1 MAQQVF
7 GPAAVVSV
15 LNRAFTNTSP
25 SNSVFANQVA
35 TAGATDATQLAFAKA
50 FGAQY
55 AVGKTA
61 ADLSALLMT
70 NMGLDNA
77 LLAAALTDYIAANG
91 TQNVGII
98 AWQLSSILSNLENDA
113 TYGAAAK
120 AWNAEVT
127 DAYQYSSDAAN
138 TTPSSGG
145 TTGNEASKS
154 FVLTTA
160 QDVRTGGSGNDFFRG
175 VAGQPVGAQEQT
187 TFNSSDILDGAG
199 GTDSLILNLVGD
211 YNGGARVKAIE
222 NLVLGTNVGAVAFD
236 YNVNEGFNEI
246 SNVQTIEYDQINV
259 GEQVVVNNIVKTAGD
274 NGDQIATLLWDNEAT
289 SVAGAIGA
297 NFRAS
302 AVLGAT
308 NLNIVL
314 DDVMA
319 QGVGSG
325 AMTIGG
331 GVETFTITS
340 QGATPN
346 TLNPG
351 QNNDGQWV
359 DLVSGSNDGT
369 NDNGALTKVVVKGAQ
384 AFGRTAGVAEL
395 GSAFYGLTNRS
406 ADGAAGDWGLDNNR
420 ASASNLTSVA
430 GTVTEVDA
438 SETTGGVAIDFVGRV
453 NNAPVNVTFKGGSGN
468 DYVEFEIG
476 SVNATGGAGND
487 TFAFVSAKN
496 NGTFGSTDSID
507 GGAGT
512 DTIQIGLNG
521 VRTYNISA
529 TEFNNKGS
537 IEVVDLRGQT
547 NNITLSQEFVGKADT
562 KLTVRSDKIVQTSAT
577 DSGNDLLNT
586 PAGNLLLEDRAVTTL
601 DTTNLDQNTG
611 LIYLGGS
618 GSDRLILDNE
628 SFNQFVEL
636 DGGTNLGQGA
646 VATNGD
652 YDTLSVRN
660 SAVIDRGDLAN
671 VKNFEGLVLVKTD
684 ASAQYTIELTE
695 AFLLANTKTN
705 DLNAAY
711 GETDIRD
718 QTFFIGTVAAA
729 NANAL
734 SFGDTVNV
742 DITDLLNATRTALK
756 TSLNAN
762 GGRGLDLTSLAAAG
776 VTVNY
781 IVDGAPATGAQI
793 VLVTNND
800 PTGVASVIGAS
811 PAIPGG
817 TPLFFNGTVAD
828 ETVTLVAN
836 GNSVN
841 MAGGA
846 DTVNTGAALAP
857 TGNLDGGAGA
867 DTLNAA
873 AGVNLTGANISN
885 FETLNLNG
893 AATLNAAQYAAFTTV
908 TAAGPAD
915 AVTLA
920 TTGNVNG
927 FAVVE
932 TYNLSAAGNQITLAG
947 ASAQTINGGVGADTV
962 IASGTNIANKTI
974 SLNGGADTVTVTG
987 LVAAVGDAFT
997 LAAAGASGANLT
1009 GVETVNFSNG
1019 LINGPGVMTMFN
1031 GAATVNLAGAV
1042 GDTSATDAL
1051 QLGSGGQTVNVT
1063 GTDGF
1068 TLAGGS
1074 GADTFNLS
1082 GLTAGAASTTITLSG
1097 ANVAFGAAN
1106 ANGAVSLVTAFDTI
1120 TGFRAG
1126 VDKIDAATPGGANQ
1140 LTTINVNVST
1150 SLADLAGTLSNAVT
1164 QARTLAVANW
1174 NDAGDALLVNISS
1187 GTAAGTYLVQN
1198 AAADATFDAAAELVV
1213 KLVGTVGVITQADI
1227 I

>member
-25 SNSVFANQVA
+25 SNAVFNNQVA
-35 TAGATDATQLAFAKA
+35 TAGVTDASQLAFAKS
-50 FGAQY
+50 FGASF
-55 AVGKTA
+55 AAGKTA

-70 NMGLDNA
+70 NLGLDNA
-77 LLAAALTDYIAANG
+77 ALSTALTDYIAANG

-120 AWNAEVT
+120 AWNTEVT

-199 GTDSLILNLVGD
+199 GTDSLILNLVGN

-319 QGVGSG
+319 QAAGSG
-325 AMTIGG
+325 AMTISG

-406 ADGAAGDWGLDNNR
+406 ADGAAGDWGLDNTR

-537 IEVVDLRGQT
+537 IEVVDLRGQV

-586 PAGNLLLEDRAVTTL
+586 PAVNLLLEDRAVTTL

-618 GSDRLILDNE
+618 GSDRLIMDNE

-660 SAVIDRGDLAN
+660 SAVLDRGDLAN

-705 DLNAAY
+705 DLNLAY

-742 DITDLLNATRTALK
+742 DITDLLTAGGALK
-756 TSLNAN
+756 TSLSAN
-762 GGRGLDLTSLAAAG
+762 GGRGLDLTSLVAAG

-781 IVDGAPATGAQI
+781 IVNGAPATPGQI
-793 VLVTNND
+793 TAVTTND

-811 PAIPGG
+811 PAIPLGNQPIVFTG
-817 TPLFFNGTVAD
+817 VNGDTTSGFEIAGNRIATAGNDTIVVNGLTLSATAVINASSGAADVLQLNGTTVFNTGTTIAGIDQTQINGAVALSHAQYGALGA
-828 ETVTLVAN
+828 VT
-836 GNSVN
+836 G
-841 MAGGA
+841 
-846 DTVNTGAALAP
+846 TGAADSVTIAS
-857 TGNLDGGAGA
+857 
-867 DTLNAA
+867 TLPFSA
-873 AGVNLTGANISN
+873 IS
-885 FETLNLNG
+885 TS
-893 AATLNAAQYAAFTTV
+893 AT
-908 TAAGPAD
+908 
-915 AVTLA
+915 
-920 TTGNVNG
+920 
-927 FAVVE
+927 VE
-932 TYNLSAAGNQITLAG
+932 TYNLTSAVDWWVLG
-947 ASAQTINGGVGADTV
+947 ASAGATGQTFNM
-962 IASGTNIANKTI
+962 
-974 SLNGGADTVTVTG
+974 
-987 LVAAVGDAFT
+987 
-997 LAAAGASGANLT
+997 GANLT
-1009 GVETVNFSNG
+1009 NTDTVIGGAGTGDVLTVSSAAAVNAFDGVSGIETIRLGAGYATGVTPTAASAFVNATTPVTFDATAVAGGLAFNLTAVDNRGLTVNLNR
-1019 LINGPGVMTMFN
+1019 TN
-1031 GAATVNLAGAV
+1031 GAADSIKVDTTVANVVNAHAV
-1042 GDTSATDAL
+1042 
-1051 QLGSGGQTVNVT
+1051 
-1063 GTDGF
+1063 
-1068 TLAGGS
+1068 
-1074 GADTFNLS
+1074 S
-1082 GLTAGAASTTITLSG
+1082 GLGAG
-1097 ANVAFGAAN
+1097 
-1106 ANGAVSLVTAFDTI
+1106 
-1120 TGFRAG
+1120 
-1126 VDKIDAATPGGANQ
+1126 DKIDFTVDATQIHTVTIGAFNAATFAGDVNAQLATLVGYVASATGAV
-1140 LTTINVNVST
+1140 LVNVAGST
-1150 SLADLAGTLSNAVT
+1150 DRYVVVGNLTGAG
-1164 QARTLAVANW
+1164 
-1174 NDAGDALLVNISS
+1174 GLVN
-1187 GTAAGTYLVQN
+1187 
-1198 AAADATFDAAAELVV
+1198 AADEVI
-1213 KLVGTVGVITQADI
+1213 KLVGQNDLLIDGTSLI
-1227 I
+1227 

>member
-7 GPAAVVSV
+7 GPSAVVSV

-25 SNSVFANQVA
+25 SNAVFANQVA
-35 TAGATDATQLAFAKA
+35 TAGTTEASQLAFAKS
-50 FGAQY
+50 FGASF
-55 AVGKTA
+55 ATGKTA

-70 NMGLDNA
+70 NMGITNA
-77 LLAAALTDYIAANG
+77 ALSAALTDYIAANG

-98 AWQLSSILSNLENDA
+98 AWQLSSILSNLESDG
-113 TYGAAAK
+113 TYGAAAQ

-211 YNGGARVKAIE
+211 YNSGARVKAIE
-222 NLVLGTNVGAVAFD
+222 NLVLGTNVNVNVGAVAFD

-259 GEQVVVNNIVKTAGD
+259 GEQLVVNNIVKTAGD

-319 QGVGSG
+319 RGFGSG

-359 DLVSGSNDGT
+359 DLVSGSNDAT

-406 ADGAAGDWGLDNNR
+406 ADGAAGDWGLDNIR

-547 NNITLSQEFVGKADT
+547 NNITLSQEFVSKADT

-586 PAGNLLLEDRAVTTL
+586 AAGNLLLEDRAVTTL

-636 DGGTNLGQGA
+636 DGGTNLGLDDVPVPIP

-660 SAVIDRGDLAN
+660 GAVLDRGDLAS

-684 ASAQYTIELTE
+684 AAAQYTIELTE

-705 DLNAAY
+705 DSSAAY

-742 DITDLLNATRTALK
+742 DITDLLTAGGVLK
-756 TSLNAN
+756 TSLSAN
-762 GGRGLDLTSLAAAG
+762 GGRGLDLTSLEAAG
-776 VTVNY
+776 VAVNY
-781 IVDGAPATGAQI
+781 IFNGAPAGPGQSAA
-793 VLVTNND
+793 VTKNN
-800 PTGVASVIGAS
+800 PAGVASVIGES
-811 PAIPGG
+811 PANPVGNQPIVFTGVNG
-817 TPLFFNGTVAD
+817 DTTSGFEIAGNRIATAGDDTIVVNGLPLSATAVINASSGLADVLQLNGT
-828 ETVTLVAN
+828 TVFNTDTTIAGIDQTQIN
-836 GNSVN
+836 G
-841 MAGGA
+841 
-846 DTVNTGAALAP
+846 
-857 TGNLDGGAGA
+857 
-867 DTLNAA
+867 
-873 AGVNLTGANISN
+873 
-885 FETLNLNG
+885 
-893 AATLNAAQYAAFTTV
+893 
-908 TAAGPAD
+908 
-915 AVTLA
+915 AVTLSLAQYGALGAVTGTGA
-920 TTGNVNG
+920 TDSVTI
-927 FAVVE
+927 AAIAPSAIATSATVE
-932 TYNLSAAGNQITLAG
+932 TYNLTGAFNWFVIG
-947 ASAQTINGGVGADTV
+947 ASAGATGQTFNMGADLT
-962 IASGTNIANKTI
+962 KTDI
-974 SLNGGADTVTVTG
+974 VTGGAGTGDVLTVS
-987 LVAAVGDAFT
+987 VAAAVDAFNGVSGIET
-997 LAAAGASGANLT
+997 IRLGAGYAT
-1009 GVETVNFSNG
+1009 GV
-1019 LINGPGVMTMFN
+1019 
-1031 GAATVNLAGAV
+1031 
-1042 GDTSATDAL
+1042 
-1051 QLGSGGQTVNVT
+1051 
-1063 GTDGF
+1063 
-1068 TLAGGS
+1068 
-1074 GADTFNLS
+1074 
-1082 GLTAGAASTTITLSG
+1082 
-1097 ANVAFGAAN
+1097 
-1106 ANGAVSLVTAFDTI
+1106 
-1120 TGFRAG
+1120 
-1126 VDKIDAATPGGANQ
+1126 TPGGAF
-1140 LTTINVNVST
+1140 
-1150 SLADLAGTLSNAVT
+1150 
-1164 QARTLAVANW
+1164 
-1174 NDAGDALLVNISS
+1174 
-1187 GTAAGTYLVQN
+1187 
-1198 AAADATFDAAAELVV
+1198 AAATTPVTFDATAVTAGLAYDLTNVTNRGLTVNLNVANGKADTITVATTVADVARAHTVSGLGAGDTIAMAGDGALAYAVNLASFNAATFSGDENAALAALAGYAKAANDIVLVRIGGSAADV
-1213 KLVGTVGVITQADI
+1213 YAVVDVTGNGVDSTDGVVHIVGTNTVALDGALFV
-1227 I
+1227 

>member
-35 TAGATDATQLAFAKA
+35 TAGTTDATQLAFAKA

-77 LLAAALTDYIAANG
+77 LLKAALTDYIAANG

-199 GTDSLILNLVGD
+199 GTDSLILNLVGN

-319 QGVGSG
+319 QAVGSG

-406 ADGAAGDWGLDNNR
+406 ADGAGGDWGLDNNR

-537 IEVVDLRGQT
+537 IEVVDLRGQV

-660 SAVIDRGDLAN
+660 SAVLDRGDLAN

-684 ASAQYTIELTE
+684 AAAQYTIELTE

-729 NANAL
+729 NADAL

-742 DITDLLNATRTALK
+742 DITDLLTAGGALK
-756 TSLNAN
+756 TSLSAN
-762 GGRGLDLTSLAAAG
+762 GGRGLDLTSLVAAG

-781 IVDGAPATGAQI
+781 IVNGAPATAGQI
-793 VLVTNND
+793 AAVTNND
-800 PTGVASVIGAS
+800 ATGVASVIGAS
-811 PAIPGG
+811 PAIPLGNQPIVFTGVNGDTTSGFEIAGNRIATAGNDTIVVNGLALSATAVINASGG
-817 TPLFFNGTVAD
+817 AADVLQLNGVTSFNAGTTIAGID
-828 ETVTLVAN
+828 QTQINGGVTLNIAQY
-836 GNSVN
+836 
-841 MAGGA
+841 GA
-846 DTVNTGAALAP
+846 LGAVTGTGAADSV
-857 TGNLDGGAGA
+857 T
-867 DTLNAA
+867 
-873 AGVNLTGANISN
+873 I
-885 FETLNLNG
+885 
-893 AATLNAAQYAAFTTV
+893 AATALSAI
-908 TAAGPAD
+908 
-915 AVTLA
+915 A
-920 TTGNVNG
+920 TSAT
-927 FAVVE
+927 VE
-932 TYNLSAAGNQITLAG
+932 TYNLTGAFDWTVAG
-947 ASAQTINGGVGADTV
+947 ASAGATGQTFNMGADLT
-962 IASGTNIANKTI
+962 KT
-974 SLNGGADTVTVTG
+974 DTVTGGAGTGDVLTVTTGTAVTDFDGVTG
-987 LVAAVGDAFT
+987 IETIRLG
-997 LAAAGASGANLT
+997 AGYAT
-1009 GVETVNFSNG
+1009 GV
-1019 LINGPGVMTMFN
+1019 
-1031 GAATVNLAGAV
+1031 
-1042 GDTSATDAL
+1042 
-1051 QLGSGGQTVNVT
+1051 
-1063 GTDGF
+1063 
-1068 TLAGGS
+1068 
-1074 GADTFNLS
+1074 
-1082 GLTAGAASTTITLSG
+1082 
-1097 ANVAFGAAN
+1097 
-1106 ANGAVSLVTAFDTI
+1106 
-1120 TGFRAG
+1120 
-1126 VDKIDAATPGGANQ
+1126 TPGGAF
-1140 LTTINVNVST
+1140 
-1150 SLADLAGTLSNAVT
+1150 
-1164 QARTLAVANW
+1164 
-1174 NDAGDALLVNISS
+1174 
-1187 GTAAGTYLVQN
+1187 
-1198 AAADATFDAAAELVV
+1198 AAATTPVTFDATAVAGGLAFDLTAVDNRGLTVNLNRTNGAADSIKVDTTVANVVNAHAVSGLGAGDKIDFTVDATQIHTVTIGAFNAATFAGDVNAQLATLVGYV
-1213 KLVGTVGVITQADI
+1213 ASATGAVLVNVAGSTDRYVVVGDLTGAGGLVNAADEVIKLVGQNDLLIDGTSLV
-1227 I
+1227 

>member
-35 TAGATDATQLAFAKA
+35 TAGTTDASQLAFAKA

-77 LLAAALTDYIAANG
+77 LLKAALTDYIAANG

-199 GTDSLILNLVGD
+199 GTDSLILNLVGN

-319 QGVGSG
+319 QAVGSG

-384 AFGRTAGVAEL
+384 AFGRAAGVAEL
-395 GSAFYGLTNRS
+395 GSAVYGLTNRA
-406 ADGAAGDWGLDNNR
+406 ADGAGSDWGLDNNR

-521 VRTYNISA
+521 ARTYNISA

-547 NNITLSQEFVGKADT
+547 NNITLSQEFVSKADT

-586 PAGNLLLEDRAVTTL
+586 AAGNLLLEDRAVTTL

-636 DGGTNLGQGA
+636 DGGANLGQGA

-660 SAVIDRGDLAN
+660 GAVLDRGDLAN

-684 ASAQYTIELTE
+684 AAAQYTIELTE

-729 NANAL
+729 NADAL

-742 DITDLLNATRTALK
+742 DITDLLTAAGALK
-756 TSLNAN
+756 TSLSAN
-762 GGRGLDLTSLAAAG
+762 GGRGLDLTSLVAAG

-781 IVDGAPATGAQI
+781 IVNGAAATALQI
-793 VLVTNND
+793 AAVTAND
-800 PTGVASVIGAS
+800 AAGVASVIGAS
-811 PAIPGG
+811 PAIPMGNQPIVFTGINGDTTSGFEIAGNRIATAGNDTIVVNGLALSATAVINASGG
-817 TPLFFNGTVAD
+817 AADVLQLNGTTSFNAATTIAGID
-828 ETVTLVAN
+828 QTQINGGVTLSNAQYGLLGVVTGTGLAD
-836 GNSVN
+836 SV
-841 MAGGA
+841 
-846 DTVNTGAALAP
+846 T
-857 TGNLDGGAGA
+857 
-867 DTLNAA
+867 
-873 AGVNLTGANISN
+873 I
-885 FETLNLNG
+885 
-893 AATLNAAQYAAFTTV
+893 AATAPSAIV
-908 TAAGPAD
+908 TS
-915 AVTLA
+915 A
-920 TTGNVNG
+920 T
-927 FAVVE
+927 VE
-932 TYNLSAAGNQITLAG
+932 TYNLSGAFNWTVTG
-947 ASAQTINGGVGADTV
+947 ASAGATGQTFNM
-962 IASGTNIANKTI
+962 GTELTT
-974 SLNGGADTVTVTG
+974 GDTVTGGAGTGDRLSVTTGNAVTDFDNVTG
-987 LVAAVGDAFT
+987 IETIALGGAYATGITISAASAFANDTAAVAFDAT
-997 LAAAGASGANLT
+997 AVAGGLAVNLT
-1009 GVETVNFSNG
+1009 NVTNRGV
-1019 LINGPGVMTMFN
+1019 
-1031 GAATVNLAGAV
+1031 TVNL
-1042 GDTSATDAL
+1042 
-1051 QLGSGGQTVNVT
+1051 
-1063 GTDGF
+1063 
-1068 TLAGGS
+1068 
-1074 GADTFNLS
+1074 
-1082 GLTAGAASTTITLSG
+1082 
-1097 ANVAFGAAN
+1097 NVA
-1106 ANGAVSLVTAFDTI
+1106 
-1120 TGFRAG
+1120 
-1126 VDKIDAATPGGANQ
+1126 
-1140 LTTINVNVST
+1140 
-1150 SLADLAGTLSNAVT
+1150 
-1164 QARTLAVANW
+1164 
-1174 NDAGDALLVNISS
+1174 
-1187 GTAAGTYLVQN
+1187 N
-1198 AAADATFDAAAELVV
+1198 AAADTLTVATTVADVARAHTVSGLGAGDTIAMAGNGAVAYAVNLASFNAATFSGDVNAALAALAGYVKAANDIVLVRIGGSAADVYAVVDAAGDGVDSTDGVV
-1213 KLVGTVGVITQADI
+1213 HIVGTNTVALDGALFV
-1227 I
+1227 

>member
-7 GPAAVVSV
+7 GPAAVVSA

-25 SNSVFANQVA
+25 SNAVFNNQVA
-35 TAGATDATQLAFAKA
+35 TAGVTDASQLAFAKS
-50 FGAQY
+50 FGASF
-55 AVGKTA
+55 AAGKTA

-70 NMGLDNA
+70 NLGLDNA
-77 LLAAALTDYIAANG
+77 ALSTALTDYIAANG
-91 TQNVGII
+91 TQNVGVI

-199 GTDSLILNLVGD
+199 GTDSLILNLVGN

-319 QGVGSG
+319 QAVGTG

-351 QNNDGQWV
+351 LNNDGQWV

-384 AFGRTAGVAEL
+384 AFGRAAGVAEL
-395 GSAFYGLTNRS
+395 GSAVYGLTNRA
-406 ADGAAGDWGLDNNR
+406 ADGAGSDWGLDNNR

-521 VRTYNISA
+521 ARTYNISA

-547 NNITLSQEFVGKADT
+547 NNITLSQEFVSKADT

-586 PAGNLLLEDRAVTTL
+586 AAGNLLLEDRAVTTL

-636 DGGTNLGQGA
+636 DGGTNMGQGA

-660 SAVIDRGDLAN
+660 GAVLDRGDLAN

-684 ASAQYTIELTE
+684 AAAQYTIELTE

-729 NANAL
+729 NADAL

-742 DITDLLNATRTALK
+742 DITDLLTAAGALK
-756 TSLNAN
+756 TSLTAN
-762 GGRGLDLTSLAAAG
+762 GGRGLDLTSLVAAG

-781 IVDGAPATGAQI
+781 IVNGAAATAPQI
-793 VLVTNND
+793 AAVTANNAA
-800 PTGVASVIGAS
+800 GVASVIGAS
-811 PAIPGG
+811 PAIPMGNQPIVFTGINGDTTSGFEIAGNRIATAGNDTIVVNGLALSATAVINASGG
-817 TPLFFNGTVAD
+817 AADVLQLNGVTSFNAGTTIAGID
-828 ETVTLVAN
+828 QTEINGGVTLNIAQY
-836 GNSVN
+836 GLL
-841 MAGGA
+841 GA
-846 DTVNTGAALAP
+846 VTGTGAADSV
-857 TGNLDGGAGA
+857 T
-867 DTLNAA
+867 
-873 AGVNLTGANISN
+873 I
-885 FETLNLNG
+885 
-893 AATLNAAQYAAFTTV
+893 AATANSAIV
-908 TAAGPAD
+908 TS
-915 AVTLA
+915 A
-920 TTGNVNG
+920 T
-927 FAVVE
+927 VE
-932 TYNLSAAGNQITLAG
+932 TYNLSGAFNWTVTG
-947 ASAQTINGGVGADTV
+947 ASAGATGQTFNM
-962 IASGTNIANKTI
+962 GTELTT
-974 SLNGGADTVTVTG
+974 GDTVTGGAGTGDRLSVTTGNAVTDFDNVTG
-987 LVAAVGDAFT
+987 IETIALGGAYATGITISAASAFANDTAAVAFDAT
-997 LAAAGASGANLT
+997 AVAGGLAVNLT
-1009 GVETVNFSNG
+1009 NVTNRGV
-1019 LINGPGVMTMFN
+1019 
-1031 GAATVNLAGAV
+1031 TVNL
-1042 GDTSATDAL
+1042 
-1051 QLGSGGQTVNVT
+1051 
-1063 GTDGF
+1063 
-1068 TLAGGS
+1068 
-1074 GADTFNLS
+1074 
-1082 GLTAGAASTTITLSG
+1082 
-1097 ANVAFGAAN
+1097 NVA
-1106 ANGAVSLVTAFDTI
+1106 
-1120 TGFRAG
+1120 
-1126 VDKIDAATPGGANQ
+1126 
-1140 LTTINVNVST
+1140 
-1150 SLADLAGTLSNAVT
+1150 
-1164 QARTLAVANW
+1164 
-1174 NDAGDALLVNISS
+1174 
-1187 GTAAGTYLVQN
+1187 N
-1198 AAADATFDAAAELVV
+1198 AAADTLTVATTVADVARAHTVSGLGAGDTIAMAGNGALAYAVNLASFNAATFSGDVNAALAALAGYAKAANDIVLVRIGGSAADV
-1213 KLVGTVGVITQADI
+1213 YAVVDVAGDGVDSTDGVVHIVGTNTVALDGALFV
-1227 I
+1227 

>member
-77 LLAAALTDYIAANG
+77 LLKAALTDYIAANG

-222 NLVLGTNVGAVAFD
+222 NLVLGTNIGAVAFD

-319 QGVGSG
+319 QAVGSG

-395 GSAFYGLTNRS
+395 GSGFYGLTNRS

-537 IEVVDLRGQT
+537 IEVVDLRGQV

-660 SAVIDRGDLAN
+660 SAVLDRGDLAN

-742 DITDLLNATRTALK
+742 DITDLLTAGGTLK
-756 TSLNAN
+756 TSLSAN
-762 GGRGLDLTSLAAAG
+762 GGRGLDLTSLVAAG

-781 IVDGAPATGAQI
+781 IVNGAPATVPQI
-793 VLVTNND
+793 AAVTNND
-800 PTGVASVIGAS
+800 ATGVASVIGAS
-811 PAIPGG
+811 PAIPLGNQPIVFTGVNGDTTSGFEIAGNRIATAGNDTISVGG
-817 TPLFFNGTVAD
+817 LVLTNAAVINGSAGTDTLTATTGADISAATIASIEALSFSGAVTLTQAQYAGIGAANVNGTSGADSLIFTAGTNNAVATNASV
-828 ETVTLVAN
+828 ETYDFSAGLAN
-836 GNSVN
+836 GNI
-841 MAGGA
+841 
-846 DTVNTGAALAP
+846 TGSS
-857 TGNLDGGAGA
+857 T
-867 DTLNAA
+867 
-873 AGVNLTGANISN
+873 
-885 FETLNLNG
+885 
-893 AATLNAAQYAAFTTV
+893 
-908 TAAGPAD
+908 
-915 AVTLA
+915 
-920 TTGNVNG
+920 
-927 FAVVE
+927 
-932 TYNLSAAGNQITLAG
+932 
-947 ASAQTINGGVGADTV
+947 
-962 IASGTNIANKTI
+962 
-974 SLNGGADTVTVTG
+974 
-987 LVAAVGDAFT
+987 
-997 LAAAGASGANLT
+997 
-1009 GVETVNFSNG
+1009 
-1019 LINGPGVMTMFN
+1019 
-1031 GAATVNLAGAV
+1031 
-1042 GDTSATDAL
+1042 
-1051 QLGSGGQTVNVT
+1051 GSGGQTFIVGNQFRIADSLIGGT
-1063 GTDGF
+1063 GTADVLRTDVAVG
-1068 TLAGGS
+1068 TATTDIDNVS
-1074 GADTFNLS
+1074 GIETIVLTE
-1082 GLTAGAASTTITLSG
+1082 TAGAYAWTPSNASAFDADTTAVTFNATALTTGSFALDLTNVDGRGVTVNLNSAGTGVDVIAVDTTVANIANAHKVSG
-1097 ANVAFGAAN
+1097 LGAGDTIDAAGAGGGVVYTVDLAAFDVASFAGSVNAALAAN
-1106 ANGAVSLVTAFDTI
+1106 AAYVKAVNDLILVRIGGSNTNVYAVEDI
-1120 TGFRAG
+1120 GGDG
-1126 VDKIDAATPGGANQ
+1126 VDGTDA
-1140 LTTINVNVST
+1140 
-1150 SLADLAGTLSNAVT
+1150 
-1164 QARTLAVANW
+1164 
-1174 NDAGDALLVNISS
+1174 
-1187 GTAAGTYLVQN
+1187 
-1198 AAADATFDAAAELVV
+1198 VV
-1213 KLVGTVGVITQADI
+1213 HLVGTHSITIDGTVIV
-1227 I
+1227 

>member
-25 SNSVFANQVA
+25 SNAVFNNQVA
-35 TAGATDATQLAFAKA
+35 TAGVTDASQLAFAKS
-50 FGAQY
+50 FGASF
-55 AVGKTA
+55 AAGKTA

-70 NMGLDNA
+70 NLGLDNA
-77 LLAAALTDYIAANG
+77 ALSTALTDYIAANG
-91 TQNVGII
+91 TQNVGVI

-120 AWNAEVT
+120 AWNTEVT

-199 GTDSLILNLVGD
+199 GTDSLILNLVGN

-222 NLVLGTNVGAVAFD
+222 NLVLGTNVNVGAVAFD

-319 QGVGSG
+319 RAAGSG
-325 AMTIGG
+325 AMTIGS

-351 QNNDGQWV
+351 QNFDGQWV

-395 GSAFYGLTNRS
+395 GSASYGLTNRS
-406 ADGAAGDWGLDNNR
+406 ADGAAGDWGLDNTL

-537 IEVVDLRGQT
+537 IEVVDLRGQV

-586 PAGNLLLEDRAVTTL
+586 PAVNLLLEDRAVTTL

-618 GSDRLILDNE
+618 GSDRLIMDNE

-660 SAVIDRGDLAN
+660 SAVLDRGDLAN

-705 DLNAAY
+705 DLNLAY

-742 DITDLLNATRTALK
+742 DITDLLTAGGALK
-756 TSLNAN
+756 TSLSAN
-762 GGRGLDLTSLAAAG
+762 GGRGLDLTSLVAAG

-781 IVDGAPATGAQI
+781 IFNGAPATAGQI
-793 VLVTNND
+793 AAVTNNNAA
-800 PTGVASVIGAS
+800 GVASVIGAS
-811 PAIPGG
+811 PAIPVGNQPIVFTG
-817 TPLFFNGTVAD
+817 VNGDTTSGFEIAGNRIATAGDDTIVVNGPTTLSATAVINASSGAADVLQLNGTTVFNTGTTIAGIDQTQINGAVALSLAQYGALGA
-828 ETVTLVAN
+828 VT
-836 GNSVN
+836 G
-841 MAGGA
+841 
-846 DTVNTGAALAP
+846 TGAADSV
-857 TGNLDGGAGA
+857 T
-867 DTLNAA
+867 
-873 AGVNLTGANISN
+873 I
-885 FETLNLNG
+885 
-893 AATLNAAQYAAFTTV
+893 AATANSAISTS
-908 TAAGPAD
+908 
-915 AVTLA
+915 A
-920 TTGNVNG
+920 T
-927 FAVVE
+927 VE
-932 TYNLSAAGNQITLAG
+932 TYNLTGAAVDWWVLG
-947 ASAQTINGGVGADTV
+947 ASAGATGQTFNMGADLTKTDTV
-962 IASGTNIANKTI
+962 I
-974 SLNGGADTVTVTG
+974 GGAGTGDVLTVSSAVAATAFNGVTG
-987 LVAAVGDAFT
+987 I
-997 LAAAGASGANLT
+997 
-1009 GVETVNFSNG
+1009 ET
-1019 LINGPGVMTMFN
+1019 IR
-1031 GAATVNLAGAV
+1031 
-1042 GDTSATDAL
+1042 
-1051 QLGSGGQTVNVT
+1051 LGSGYAT
-1063 GTDGF
+1063 G
-1068 TLAGGS
+1068 
-1074 GADTFNLS
+1074 
-1082 GLTAGAASTTITLSG
+1082 
-1097 ANVAFGAAN
+1097 V
-1106 ANGAVSLVTAFDTI
+1106 
-1120 TGFRAG
+1120 
-1126 VDKIDAATPGGANQ
+1126 TPGGAF
-1140 LTTINVNVST
+1140 
-1150 SLADLAGTLSNAVT
+1150 
-1164 QARTLAVANW
+1164 
-1174 NDAGDALLVNISS
+1174 
-1187 GTAAGTYLVQN
+1187 
-1198 AAADATFDAAAELVV
+1198 AAATTPVTFDATAVTGGLAFDLTAVDNRGLTVNLNRTNGAADSIEVDTTVANVVNAHAVSGLGAGDKIAFTVDATQIHTVTIGAFNAATFAGDVNAQLATLVGYV
-1213 KLVGTVGVITQADI
+1213 ASATGAVLVNVAGSTDRYVVVGNLTGAGGLVDANDEVIKLVGQNDLLIDGTSLV
-1227 I
+1227 

>member
-35 TAGATDATQLAFAKA
+35 TAGTTDASQLAFAKA

-77 LLAAALTDYIAANG
+77 LLKAALTDYIAANG

-199 GTDSLILNLVGD
+199 GTDSLILNLVGN

-319 QGVGSG
+319 QAVGSG

-537 IEVVDLRGQT
+537 IEVVDLRGQF

-718 QTFFIGTVAAA
+718 QTFFIGTAAAA

-742 DITDLLNATRTALK
+742 DITDLLTAGGVLK
-756 TSLNAN
+756 TSLTAN
-762 GGRGLDLTSLAAAG
+762 GGRGLDLTSLVAAG

-781 IVDGAPATGAQI
+781 IFNGAPATAGQI
-793 VLVTNND
+793 AAVTNNNAA
-800 PTGVASVIGAS
+800 GVASVIGAS
-811 PAIPGG
+811 PAIPVGNQPIVFTGVNGDTTSGFEIAGNRIATAGDDTIVVNGLALSATAVINASGGAADVLQLNGVTSFTVGAGG
-817 TPLFFNGTVAD
+817 TTIAGIDQTQINGG
-828 ETVTLVAN
+828 VTLDIAQY
-836 GNSVN
+836 
-841 MAGGA
+841 GA
-846 DTVNTGAALAP
+846 LGAVTGTGAADSV
-857 TGNLDGGAGA
+857 T
-867 DTLNAA
+867 
-873 AGVNLTGANISN
+873 I
-885 FETLNLNG
+885 
-893 AATLNAAQYAAFTTV
+893 AATANSLI
-908 TAAGPAD
+908 
-915 AVTLA
+915 A
-920 TTGNVNG
+920 TSAT
-927 FAVVE
+927 VE
-932 TYNLSAAGNQITLAG
+932 TYNLTGAFNWTVTG
-947 ASAQTINGGVGADTV
+947 ASAGATGQTFNMGADLTKTDTV
-962 IASGTNIANKTI
+962 M
-974 SLNGGADTVTVTG
+974 GGAGTGDVLTVTAA
-987 LVAAVGDAFT
+987 AAVDAFDGVSGIET
-997 LAAAGASGANLT
+997 IRLGAGYAT
-1009 GVETVNFSNG
+1009 GVTPTAASAFVNATTPVTFDATAVAGGLAFDLTAVDNRGLTVNLNR
-1019 LINGPGVMTMFN
+1019 TN
-1031 GAATVNLAGAV
+1031 GAADSIKVDTTVANVVNAHAV
-1042 GDTSATDAL
+1042 
-1051 QLGSGGQTVNVT
+1051 
-1063 GTDGF
+1063 
-1068 TLAGGS
+1068 
-1074 GADTFNLS
+1074 S
-1082 GLTAGAASTTITLSG
+1082 GLGAG
-1097 ANVAFGAAN
+1097 
-1106 ANGAVSLVTAFDTI
+1106 
-1120 TGFRAG
+1120 
-1126 VDKIDAATPGGANQ
+1126 DKIDFAVDATQIHTVTIGAFNAATFAGDVNAQLATLVGYVASATGAV
-1140 LTTINVNVST
+1140 LVNVAGST
-1150 SLADLAGTLSNAVT
+1150 DRYVVVGNL
-1164 QARTLAVANW
+1164 
-1174 NDAGDALLVNISS
+1174 
-1187 GTAAGTYLVQN
+1187 TAAGGLV
-1198 AAADATFDAAAELVV
+1198 DANDEVI
-1213 KLVGTVGVITQADI
+1213 KLVGQNDLLIDRKSVV
-1227 I
+1227 